1 MGFFVRFG
9 GFGNDIPAGDHLVI
23 KIALIVL
30 VIQVSFYYF
39 DLYNLRL
46 LRERKKM
53 MILLIGALGFAS
65 VFLFFVY
72 YLFPLFTV
80 GRGMFIISQCL
91 IMLFTFSWR
100 LVYPGVVRT
109 LALKERIL
117 IVGTGKLARIIK
129 REVAENGSD
138 EFEIAGFV
146 DENREKL
153 GKRI

>member
-1 MGFFVRFG
+1 
-9 GFGNDIPAGDHLVI
+9 
-23 KIALIVL
+23 
-30 VIQVSFYYF
+30 VSFYYF
-39 DLYNLRL
+39 DLYDLRL

-53 MILLIGALGFAS
+53 VILLLGALGFGS

-80 GRGMFIISQCL
+80 GRGMFIISQFVIL
-91 IMLFTFSWR
+91 LFCFLWR

-129 REVAENGSD
+129 REVTENGSD